1 MQTPHNRLSI
11 KINNKTKTELI
22 WAEIFRRYV
31 NDRFACDYQE
41 VVGKTFQIP
50 KDYPDIDVVL
60 VSPSG
65 RENLFLQLRRDLGKF
80 EIIDIDGKNTPLS
93 YAGWIKKR
101 HLIPHKLILASRA
114 KSLDSRSGGAGVSYY
129 NKS

>member
-93 YAGWIKKR
+93 DAGEIGLAISSKQEKYGRQKKNISNIIL
-101 HLIPHKLILASRA
+101 LI
-114 KSLDSRSGGAGVSYY
+114 
-129 NKS
+129 